1 MTACFSVLSDANGS
15 GSLFID
21 WNNRVNEVGLLS
33 AIIIIII
40 TILHLYGE
48 ACDHEL

>member
-21 WNNRVNEVGLLS
+21 WNNRVNEVGPLIGNNNNNNNNPSPLWRG
-33 AIIIIII
+33 
-40 TILHLYGE
+40 L
-48 ACDHEL
+48 